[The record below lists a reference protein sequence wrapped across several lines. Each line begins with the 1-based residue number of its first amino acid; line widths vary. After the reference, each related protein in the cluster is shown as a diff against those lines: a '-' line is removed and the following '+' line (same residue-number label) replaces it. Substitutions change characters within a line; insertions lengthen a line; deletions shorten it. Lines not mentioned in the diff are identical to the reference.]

1 MRSGKKT
8 HEFIILT
15 LQGSDTVWKTLDC
28 VLFAYLCCVKLVL
41 LFKSFNI
48 ISLTEYRMYV
58 IYKYLINTQ
67 NNTQNLALVMEELVA
82 VFIFIHMHGYL
93 ETHGSTFK
101 PCDERRY
108 FFIFFF
114 EIFFILILFL
124 CFSAIIYISIESFR
138 I

>member
-1 MRSGKKT
+1 MYEKWKKT

-41 LFKSFNI
+41 HFKSFNI

-93 ETHGSTFK
+93 ETHGSTLK

-108 FFIFFF
+108 FFFWDFLYSYTISLFFWYNLYF
-114 EIFFILILFL
+114 NR
-124 CFSAIIYISIESFR
+124 II
-138 I
+138 